1 MAMLIDTSPSVRPVF
16 DEEKMTAT
24 SFLESI
30 LRPNDLA
37 LVMGFDR
44 SVTLVQD
51 YTESTRRLKAA
62 INELEIGG
70 GTSLYDA
77 VWLACRE
84 KLGGEAGRKA
94 IILISDGEDTTS
106 KTKFFEALVAAHQSD
121 AVIYSISNSSGGFFF
136 GRGRARGG
144 DPGTL
149 RKVSDETGGSM
160 FMLTNQNSFKRIFEQ
175 IAQELRSQ
183 YSLGYVSTNTA
194 KDGKF
199 REIRIIPR
207 DSSYTVKARKGYY
220 AAKNPDR

>member
-1 MAMLIDTSPSVRPVF
+1 MLIDTSPSVRPVF

-77 VWLACRE
+77 VCSPDVRE
-84 KLGGEAGRKA
+84 ISQVQKMKKYLNYLGVGVDPAGRFLHQ
-94 IILISDGEDTTS
+94 IRRVTTEAD
-106 KTKFFEALVAAHQSD
+106 FFRVCTDFLDHEQPMGLEPFRGDQDDRRCVA
-121 AVIYSISNSSGGFFF
+121 
-136 GRGRARGG
+136 GR
-144 DPGTL
+144 
-149 RKVSDETGGSM
+149 VS
-160 FMLTNQNSFKRIFEQ
+160 
-175 IAQELRSQ
+175 
-183 YSLGYVSTNTA
+183 
-194 KDGKF
+194 
-199 REIRIIPR
+199 
-207 DSSYTVKARKGYY
+207 
-220 AAKNPDR
+220 